1 MTSVLQLA
9 KDWYIEKLY
18 TENKQLKAEVK
29 RLQKLKEDGE
39 PKCRFCC
46 GVDDVGYSGC
56 AKNEHVLICKHCDI
70 DGKNYT
76 GWDKCCKLSDGEM
89 TFLSS

>member
-29 RLQKLKEDGE
+29 RLQKLKEESIAG
-39 PKCRFCC
+39 CSFC
-46 GVDDVGYSGC
+46 GGKDNIGYSGC
-56 AKNEHVLICKHCDI
+56 GNYNCFPICKHCDI
-70 DGKNYT
+70 DGKHYT
-76 GWDKCCKLSDGEM
+76 GWDKCCK
-89 TFLSS
+89 